1 MRLFN
6 RLFLVLIPLA
16 AAGFC
21 AAAGNQFADGLYPV
35 LQKANCRTCHVDGGI
50 ASGTR
55 LHFPEAGAPPDQVE
69 AFGRSLAS
77 LVNRDQPEASLLF
90 TKPTNREKHTGGKLI
105 APGSKEEAILLDW
118 VRQLARLA
126 PTPAPA
132 QAQTTGGKPAQVVM
146 RRLTHSQYNHTV
158 RDLLGDQTN
167 PASQFPTEDFVNGF
181 QNQADAQSIP
191 ALLAEAYGAAAEK
204 LARNAFRG
212 GDTNGLIP
220 CKQDVKCRAQF
231 VREFGLKAFRRP
243 LTDKEVERYSKLFG
257 AQKDFIAGAQLVVE
271 AMLQSPNFL
280 FRAERGG
287 EARSYAVAS
296 RLSYFLWDTMPDAGL
311 FRSAAS
317 GELDSPA
324 GVEKVT
330 RRMLADPRARQSL
343 DEFVTQWLRFD
354 RVLNTVKDRAAF
366 PLFNP
371 ELAAAMTEE
380 TRLLVADAV
389 WNDRDFMTIFK
400 SDYGF
405 INSDLAN
412 LYKFPAPANEFQRV
426 NFPADTDRA
435 GLLGQ
440 ATFLALTSK
449 PADTSPT
456 ARGLFVREQFL
467 CQHVPDPPPGTN
479 SNLPPVTASK
489 PLTNR
494 ERLSMHLQSPVCASC
509 HHLIDP
515 IGFGFE
521 KFDAIGGR
529 REKLVLTFRGGRKE
543 KDVAPTKA
551 ELPLDTSGD
560 VAGIPN
566 SGFHSPKELGRV
578 LSESAECQQCVV
590 KQLFRFAFGRPETA
604 ADRPVIEA
612 AFDNF
617 RNSQFRFKELIV
629 AMAMAQVGQDYILQA
644 D

>member
-1 MRLFN
+1 
-6 RLFLVLIPLA
+6 
-16 AAGFC
+16 
-21 AAAGNQFADGLYPV
+21 
-35 LQKANCRTCHVDGGI
+35 
-50 ASGTR
+50 
-55 LHFPEAGAPPDQVE
+55 
-69 AFGRSLAS
+69 
-77 LVNRDQPEASLLF
+77 
-90 TKPTNREKHTGGKLI
+90 
-105 APGSKEEAILLDW
+105 
-118 VRQLARLA
+118 
-126 PTPAPA
+126 
-132 QAQTTGGKPAQVVM
+132 M

-167 PASQFPTEDFVNGF
+167 PANQFPPEDFVNGF

-220 CKQDVKCRAQF
+220 CKQDVKCRARF

-243 LTDKEVERYSKLFG
+243 LGDREVDRYSKLFAG
-257 AQKDFIAGAQLVVE
+257 QKDFVAGAQLVVE
-271 AMLQSPNFL
+271 AMLQSSTFL

-287 EARSYAVAS
+287 EARAYEVAS
-296 RLSYFLWDTMPDAGL
+296 RLSYFLWDTMPDAAL
-311 FRSAAS
+311 FRSAAA
-317 GELDSPA
+317 GELDTPA
-324 GVEKVT
+324 GVEKVA

-354 RVLNTVKDRAAF
+354 RVLNTVKDRASF
-366 PLFNP
+366 PMFNP

-380 TRLLVADAV
+380 TRLLLADAV
-389 WNDRDFMTIFK
+389 WNDRHFMTVFK

-412 LYKFPAPANEFQRV
+412 LYKFPAPPGEFQRV
-426 NFPADTDRA
+426 TFPADTDRA

-467 CQHVPDPPPGTN
+467 CQHIPDPPPGTN
-479 SNLPPVTASK
+479 SNLPPVSPSK
-489 PLTNR
+489 PQTNR
-494 ERLSMHLQSPVCASC
+494 DRLSMHLQSDVCASC
-509 HHLIDP
+509 HELIDP
-515 IGFGFE
+515 IGFGLE

-529 REKLVLTFRGGRKE
+529 REKLLLTFRPGRQE
-543 KDVAPTKA
+543 RQMAPTTA
-551 ELPLDTSGD
+551 ELPLDTSGE
-560 VAGIPN
+560 VAGLPN

-578 LSESAECQQCVV
+578 LSESPECQQCVV

-612 AFDNF
+612 AFDKF
-617 RNSQFRFKELIV
+617 RNSQFRFKDLMV
-629 AMAMAQVGQDYILQA
+629 AMALAQTAAL
-644 D
+644 

>member
-1 MRLFN
+1 MLRHLS
-6 RLFLVLIPLA
+6 LLLIPLV

-21 AAAGNQFADGLYPV
+21 AAADSKFADGLYPV
-35 LQKANCRTCHVDGGI
+35 LQKSNCRTCHVDGGI
-50 ASGTR
+50 ASATR
-55 LHFPEAGAPPDQVE
+55 LLFPEPGAPAGQIE
-69 AFGRSLAS
+69 AFGRSLVA
-77 LVNRDQPEASLLF
+77 LVNRDRPEASPLF

-105 APGSKEEAILLDW
+105 SSGSQEEALLLDW

-126 PTPAPA
+126 PAPMSSTKL
-132 QAQTTGGKPAQVVM
+132 TTKPAQVVM

-158 RDLLGDQTN
+158 RDLLGDQTQ
-167 PASQFPTEDFVNGF
+167 PAKQFPPEDFVNGF

-212 GDTNGLIP
+212 GDSNGLIS
-220 CKQDVKCRAQF
+220 CKQDAPCRAQF

-243 LTDKEVERYSKLFG
+243 LGDKEVQRYSKLFAG
-257 AQKDFIAGAQLVVE
+257 QKDFVAGAQLVVE
-271 AMLQSPNFL
+271 AMLQSSTFL

-287 EARSYAVAS
+287 EARSYEVAS

-311 FRSAAS
+311 FRSAAA
-317 GELDSPA
+317 GELDTQA
-324 GVEKVT
+324 GVEKVA
-330 RRMLADPRARQSL
+330 RRMLADPRARQSI
-343 DEFVTQWLRFD
+343 DQFVTQWLRFD

-366 PLFNP
+366 PMFNP

-412 LYKFPAPANEFQRV
+412 LYKFPAPPNEFQRV
-426 NFPADTDRA
+426 TFPADTDRA

-479 SNLPPVTASK
+479 SNLPPVSPSK
-489 PLTNR
+489 PQTNR
-494 ERLSMHLQSPVCASC
+494 DRLSMHLQSSVCASC
-509 HHLIDP
+509 HKLIDP
-515 IGFGFE
+515 IGFGLE
-521 KFDAIGGR
+521 KFDAIGR
-529 REKLVLTFRGGRKE
+529 HREKLTLTFRPGRKE
-543 KDVAPTKA
+543 KQTEPTKA
-551 ELPLDTSGD
+551 ELPLDTSGEI
-560 VAGIPN
+560 AGIPN

-578 LSESAECQQCVV
+578 LSESPECQQCVV
-590 KQLFRFAFGRPETA
+590 KQVFRFAFGRPETA

-612 AFDNF
+612 AFDRF
-617 RNSQFRFKELIV
+617 RNSQFRFKELMV
-629 AMAMAQVGQDYILQA
+629 AMAMAQSER
-644 D
+644 